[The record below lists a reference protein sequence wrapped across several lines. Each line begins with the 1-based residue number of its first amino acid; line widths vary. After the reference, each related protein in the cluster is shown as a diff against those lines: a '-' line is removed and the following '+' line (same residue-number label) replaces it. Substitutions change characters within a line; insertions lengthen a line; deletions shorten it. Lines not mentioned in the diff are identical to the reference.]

1 MRLLLD
7 THAFL
12 WFLAGDS
19 RLRAAARRRVEDKA
33 NDKFLSIASIW
44 EMAIKVSLGKLE
56 LDDPLGEIV
65 GRGAGEN
72 GIALIGISKD
82 HVLRVST
89 LPWHHRDPFDR
100 LLAAQAMHEG
110 MTLLTGDS
118 AFEAY
123 GVRRVW

>member
-19 RLRAAARRRVEDKA
+19 RLRVASRRRIENKA

-56 LDDPLGEIV
+56 IDDPLGEIV
-65 GRGAGEN
+65 ERGAGEN
-72 GIALIGISKD
+72 GIALLGISKD
-82 HVLRVST
+82 HALRVGT

-110 MTLLTGDS
+110 MGLLSGDS
-118 AFEAY
+118 AFDAY

>member
-1 MRLLLD
+1 VRLLLD
-7 THAFL
+7 THVFL
-12 WFLAGDS
+12 WFLAGNS
-19 RLRAAARRRVEDKA
+19 RLRAASRRRVENKA
-33 NDKFLSIASIW
+33 NDKFLSIASVW

-56 LDDPLGEIV
+56 LEDPLGEIV
-65 GRGAGEN
+65 ERGAGEN

-118 AFEAY
+118 AFDAY